1 MVDFTVNLS
10 HKKGLKVWPRIMRA
24 QGCIRG
30 HYSKNLGA
38 ANSWGSF
45 LLDQWSHGNPSVGIR
60 CHDSRST
67 NTRRDD
73 DRTLIG
79 GAAPPTA
86 AVTTTATADGD
97 EKNNRSSDHCYFGRN
112 TQVNKPSKES

>member
-1 MVDFTVNLS
+1 
-10 HKKGLKVWPRIMRA
+10 MRA
-24 QGCIRG
+24 QGCIGR

-38 ANSWGSF
+38 SWGSF

-60 CHDSRST
+60 CHDSGST

-86 AVTTTATADGD
+86 AVTTAATADGD

-112 TQVNKPSKES
+112 T